1 MGQNIFNIGLSALSS
16 YQRALNTTA
25 HNVANVETPGYSR
38 QTTSFATNS
47 PQMGGGFYTGTGV
60 HVTGTNRMYDSF
72 FSGQMR
78 TGVSFYNEADTLSL
92 FSGQLDSFLS
102 GSPNV
107 SDALNNFFG
116 GLQEVIKSPAS
127 PASRE
132 VFLAQANAL
141 ASKINSAGQQI
152 RNSELSAQNTVTAT
166 IQSVNDLTKQ
176 IASLNVD
183 ILAASVYTPNDLMDT
198 RDNLIDQLS
207 QLIGITVI
215 NADNG
220 MVTISSNNGMPLVAA
235 SQYNQLVAVAD
246 PADQTKLAVYST
258 ISNSLQQVDT
268 SNFGG
273 KLGGLFSFQTQVV
286 DNART
291 LLGAFTVGLSYY
303 MNEQHTLG
311 VDLKGRLGGLFFS
324 DLSKTNLIA
333 NTRNASLVAGTCTIT
348 DPAALSNSDYRITYN
363 GNWMVTRLSD
373 STVLGS
379 FSGNSFDLPSEG
391 LSINFSGPASVGD
404 TFIVRPTLG
413 ATDHFS
419 VAITDMSKLALGSPI
434 VIAASPNNIGT
445 GSFDSSKIVVNSVS
459 GTEFT
464 TAPGQLSPPVLI
476 RFTSPTTYDILDN
489 SNPGSPLSILTAQVF
504 TPGVDNEI
512 LPSSLGYGYQ
522 ITLAGTPSAGD
533 EFLVQYNLT
542 GTSDARNAQMLSKM
556 QSKTVLSSGTVSLSD
571 AFNITASN
579 VGNTTALSRIQRDA
593 SLVLVRQNE
602 SIRSSISGVNL
613 DEEASN
619 LLTYKQCYEA
629 AAQMI
634 GIAEIIFNTL
644 LDATGRR

>member
-38 QTTSFATNS
+38 QTTSLGTNS
-47 PQMGGGFYTGTGV
+47 PQMSGGFYSGTGV

-78 TGVSFYNEADTLSL
+78 TGVSFYNEAETLSL

-107 SDALNNFFG
+107 SDSLNNFFA
-116 GLQEVIKSPAS
+116 GLQEVIKSPSS

-141 ASKINSAGQQI
+141 ASKINSAGYQI

-166 IQSVNDLTKQ
+166 IQAVNDLTKQ
-176 IASLNVD
+176 IANLNVD

-207 QLIGITVI
+207 ELISITVI
-215 NADNG
+215 TGENG

-235 SQYNQLVAVAD
+235 SQYNQLVAVPD
-246 PADQTKLAVYST
+246 PSDQTKLTVYST

-268 SNFGG
+268 NNFGG

-286 DNART
+286 DKTRSM
-291 LLGAFTVGLSYY
+291 LGAFTLGLSYY
-303 MNEQHTLG
+303 MNEQHALG

-324 DLSKTNLIA
+324 DLTQTNLIA
-333 NTRNASLVAGTCTIT
+333 NTRNNSLTSGTCVVT
-348 DPAALSNSDYRITYN
+348 DPSQLSNSDYRITYN

-373 STVLGS
+373 NTILGS
-379 FSGNSFDLPSEG
+379 FSGNSFDLESEG
-391 LSINFSGPASVGD
+391 ISINFSGPAAVGD
-404 TFIVRPTLG
+404 SFIVRPTLG
-413 ATDHFS
+413 ATDRFS
-419 VAITDMSKLALGSPI
+419 VAITDMSKLALGMPI
-434 VIAASPNNIGT
+434 LLSSNPNNTGT
-445 GSFDSSKIVVNSVS
+445 GSFDSNKIVVNSVS
-459 GTEFT
+459 GNEFIT
-464 TAPGQLSPPVLI
+464 PGQLSPPILI

-489 SNPGSPLSILTAQVF
+489 TVPGSPSPILTSQVF
-504 TPGVDNEI
+504 VPGADNEM

-522 ITLAGTPSAGD
+522 VTVAGTPNTGD

-542 GTSDARNAQMLSKM
+542 GTSDARNAQLLSKM
-556 QSKTVLSSGTVSLSD
+556 QSKAVLSEGTISLSD

-579 VGNTTALSRIQRDA
+579 LGNITALSRIQRDA
-593 SLVLVRQNE
+593 SLVLVRQNS
-602 SIRSSISGVNL
+602 SIRNSISGVNL

-634 GIAEIIFNTL
+634 GVAEIIFSTL